1 MSTQPKMGLALS
13 GGGIRGL
20 AHLGVLE
27 VLDQAH
33 IPVDYIAATSMGA
46 LLGGVYA
53 AGVPLSDL
61 IAFVS
66 RIGIMDFASPSQEW
80 RGLFGHAKMQKLLA
94 DLMGSETLTFEDLKI
109 PLTVVSADVESG
121 EMVLLNRGPLIPA
134 MMASAAFPLIFSPVR
149 HFDRWLVDGG
159 VVNNYPV
166 DIVRQMGA
174 ERVIGVNTPPSVQL
188 NIPNGNNHHGRRR
201 LSPQMLLSLVN
212 YAPDWK
218 LPMLIAETSVQMTT
232 NIVNARRADLCPP
245 DIQLDINLPN
255 VGTFSSDKNSDIIDI
270 GRKAA
275 MARLSDLMLLYL
287 KPQPP
292 RWKQRWIA
300 FFKRLRR
307 AWAVLHEP
315 DWPIFPRSYAE
326 NDSALALS
334 AAKNESPALPDSA
347 METLSAEATK
357 LPDSPAQ

>member
-1 MSTQPKMGLALS
+1 MTHYPKMGLVLS

-20 AHLGVLE
+20 AHLGVME
-27 VLDQAH
+27 VLEQAR
-33 IPVDYIAATSMGA
+33 IPVDYLAGTSMGA
-46 LLGGVYA
+46 LLGGIYA
-53 AGVPLSDL
+53 SGVPLSDL
-61 IAFVS
+61 IAFAS
-66 RIGIMDFASPSQEW
+66 RVGIMDFAAPCPEW
-80 RGLFGHAKMQKLLA
+80 RGLFGHTKMQKLLA
-94 DLMGSETLTFEDLKI
+94 DLMGSDTLTFEDLKI
-109 PLTVVSADVESG
+109 PLSIIAADVESG

-174 ERVIGVNTPPSVQL
+174 ERVIGINTPPSVRL
-188 NIPNGNNHHGRRR
+188 NMANGNNHQGRRR
-201 LSPQMLLSLVN
+201 LSPQMLFSLVN

-218 LPMLIAETSVQMTT
+218 LPMLIAETSAQLTT
-232 NIVNARRADLCPP
+232 DIVNARRLHLCPP

-255 VGTFSSDKNSDIIDI
+255 VGTFTSDKNADIIDT

-275 MARLSDLMLLYL
+275 MDRLGDLMRLYL

-292 RWKQRWIA
+292 RWKQKLLA

-315 DWPIFPRSYAE
+315 DWPVFPQTYVE
-326 NDSALALS
+326 NPGT
-334 AAKNESPALPDSA
+334 PALQVAKDEPPA
-347 METLSAEATK
+347 ILKPAPAIQSAEATK
-357 LPDSPAQ
+357 PPDSPKP